1 MQVKAALEVLGKL
14 RGSESESKNCLSEL
28 VGVVTDLIQKVQNN
42 SKVIQDL
49 GQQIYNNERTI
60 EMFERRAHINYDL
73 DEE

>member
-1 MQVKAALEVLGKL
+1 MQVKAALEVLGNL